1 MDKDIDFLELPLGK
15 RTPSYRLFEMI
26 TPLLSY
32 AVIILAV
39 GLTLIDPIFGAAYIL
54 ALIII
59 IFVRAIIY
67 LRGVIAGTKLMNKAV
82 LVDWAQRLEDLK
94 LHYSFHCDLSE
105 FNCEQHQKNIKL
117 YSKAGSTM
125 PRVEDVYN
133 LVIIAAYKEPREVIE
148 PTIQSIMNTSC
159 DKSRMIVCIAYE
171 ERGGEAIDNTVKE
184 LQKKYK
190 NAFFDFFVVK
200 HPKDLPNEV
209 IGKGGNISFAA
220 KQMSVYLKKKNI
232 DSSNVIVTTL
242 DSDNRPHRAYFDY
255 VTYEFITRSDRNNL
269 SYQPIALFLNNI
281 WDVAAPIR
289 VVSLSNSF
297 WNVISTARTHALRNF
312 ASHSQPMKALEDMN
326 YWSTRTIVE
335 DGHQYWR
342 SYFFFKG
349 HYSVVPIHVPIY
361 QDAVLS
367 ETFSKT
373 LKAQFI
379 QLRRWAYGVSDVPY
393 VIRNIIHQW
402 QFLPKSN
409 VVYKLIQLIDGHV
422 SLPTASLVVALGG
435 WIPIIF
441 GGSARSVAAHQL
453 PEAIAFIQK
462 ISMVGILVSLYLS
475 LKILPSRPRR
485 YTFWRSLGMVAQW
498 ALIPFTAVFYSSM
511 TAFYSQARLLTGRYF
526 DKFDVTE
533 KNVVIKD

>member
-1 MDKDIDFLELPLGK
+1 MDQNLNFLELPLGK
-15 RTPSYRLFEMI
+15 RTLSYRLFEMI

-32 AVIILAV
+32 SVIILAV
-39 GLTLIDPIFGAAYIL
+39 VLTLIDPIFGAAYIL

-67 LRGVIAGTKLMNKAV
+67 LRGVLAGTKLMNQAV

-94 LHYSFHCDLSE
+94 LNFSFHCDLSE
-105 FNCEQHQKNIKL
+105 FNCEKHQKNIQL

-133 LVIIAAYKEPREVIE
+133 LIIIAAYKEPREVIE
-148 PTIQSIMNTSC
+148 PTIQSVMNTSS

-171 ERGGEAIDNTVKE
+171 ERGGEAIDATVKE
-184 LQKKYK
+184 LQQKYK

-200 HPKDLPNEV
+200 HPKDMPNEV
-209 IGKGGNISFAA
+209 IGKGGNITFAA
-220 KQMSVYLKKKNI
+220 KQMSIFLKNKNI

-242 DSDNRPHRAYFDY
+242 DADNRPHRAYFDY
-255 VTYEFITRSDRNNL
+255 VTYEFVTRSDRNNL

-281 WDVAAPIR
+281 WDAAAPIR

-349 HYSVVPIHVPIY
+349 RYSVVPIHVPIY
-361 QDAVLS
+361 QDVVLS

-393 VIRNIIHQW
+393 VIRNVIDQW
-402 QFLPKSN
+402 KFLPKSN

-422 SLPTASLVVALGG
+422 SLPTASLVVVLGG

-441 GGSARSVAAHQL
+441 GGSERSVAAHQL
-453 PEAIAFIQK
+453 PEAIAFIQR
-462 ISMVGILVSLYLS
+462 ISMVGILVSMYLAI
-475 LKILPSRPRR
+475 KILPARPRR
-485 YTFWRSLGMVAQW
+485 YTFWRSISMVAQW
-498 ALIPFTAVFYSSM
+498 ALIPLTAVFYSSM